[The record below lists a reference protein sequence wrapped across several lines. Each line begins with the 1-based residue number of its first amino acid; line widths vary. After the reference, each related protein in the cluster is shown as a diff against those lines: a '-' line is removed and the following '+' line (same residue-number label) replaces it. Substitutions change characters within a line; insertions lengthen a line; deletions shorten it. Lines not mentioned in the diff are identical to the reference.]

1 MKYLLNVLEID
12 VKPISQLSCVKEL
25 DFYMKKKQRFPIAKK
40 SVPIIKKAEVS
51 TGDYK
56 NFITS
61 LKEKIHLAQIKG
73 TIAVNKEL
81 IKLYW
86 DIGKDIVEKQD
97 QEGWGS
103 KILEKV
109 AQDLQNEF
117 PGVEGF
123 SRRNMFRM
131 KSFYQAYEKVP
142 LMITLDMKMASQVLE
157 SFYVKPRTI
166 FLLNTY

>member
-1 MKYLLNVLEID
+1 M
-12 VKPISQLSCVKEL
+12 
-25 DFYMKKKQRFPIAKK
+25 
-40 SVPIIKKAEVS
+40 
-51 TGDYK
+51 
-56 NFITS
+56 
-61 LKEKIHLAQIKG
+61 
-73 TIAVNKEL
+73 
-81 IKLYW
+81 KLYW

-117 PGVEGF
+117 PSVEGF